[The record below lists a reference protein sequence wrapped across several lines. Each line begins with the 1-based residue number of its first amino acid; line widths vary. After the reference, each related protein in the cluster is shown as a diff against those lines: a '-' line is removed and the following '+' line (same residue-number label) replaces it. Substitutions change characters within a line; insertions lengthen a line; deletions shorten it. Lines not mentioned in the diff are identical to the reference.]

1 MSAVECRWPLE
12 TPARR
17 KWRQISQVSNTSF
30 ACSRTRGILP
40 ANSLGCSG
48 VAGMPGLTLPG
59 ACGEISGAASC
70 MERLRDARRCFG
82 MLGSWQLDKE
92 DEEEEEFHFMAVQW
106 P

>member
-1 MSAVECRWPLE
+1 
-12 TPARR
+12 
-17 KWRQISQVSNTSF
+17 
-30 ACSRTRGILP
+30 
-40 ANSLGCSG
+40 
-48 VAGMPGLTLPG
+48 MPGLTLPG